1 MVVAVMSMNR
11 TGPAE
16 QQSLVLSLP
25 LIVSLNYFACFC
37 FSRFVYAVVIVDLG
51 NLKKTWYSNVN
62 PFGQTAQYFV
72 TPDCCFS
79 TYLFL

>member
-1 MVVAVMSMNR
+1 MVIAVMPMNR
-11 TGPAE
+11 MEPAE
-16 QQSLVLSLP
+16 QQSLVQSLP
-25 LIVSLNYFACFC
+25 LIVSLNYFACFY
-37 FSRFVYAVVIVDLG
+37 FSRFVCVVVIVDLG

-62 PFGQTAQYFV
+62 PFGLKAQYFL